1 MSKKAPHT
9 VHHIIPQCYLRNFT
23 NMAKGIYMYD
33 KIRSTKYIK
42 PIDEACAIDHFYR
55 IADFN
60 AKNEDEA
67 LSIEVGYLAKAVE
80 TTYSDILQEVIET
93 KDQWISNSSV
103 RLSNELKV
111 KLAYMIG
118 VQYLRMPHIREA
130 TMSLYRQF
138 TDFEER
144 IFKQVAAKEENNPD
158 IINLRI
164 NKRFDEAS
172 IHAQSTFM
180 NDKLLLDFC
189 VGLSRNYWS
198 ILVSRD
204 DDFYTSDFPI
214 IVNPHQQGVRP
225 THHGLTQ
232 YGAEVSFPLTKDI
245 LLVVWEKEYF
255 NDKSSIDRTFQWTS
269 GAEVRKYNFLRYAYA
284 RNDVYSFKNDFSM
297 IDLWKYF
304 NGGQHHFMSL
314 KE

>member
-1 MSKKAPHT
+1 MGRKQHT
-9 VHHIIPQCYLRNFT
+9 VHHYIPQCYLRNFT
-23 NMAKGIYMYD
+23 SMEKGIYTYN
-33 KIRSTKYIK
+33 KKRSYSYTS
-42 PIDEACAIDHFYR
+42 PIDSVCAIDNFYR
-55 IADFN
+55 VADFN
-60 AKNEDEA
+60 AKTEEEA
-67 LSIEVGYLAKAVE
+67 LSIECGYLANAAESVYGDVLKKIIEDKE
-80 TTYSDILQEVIET
+80 TWIL
-93 KDQWISNSSV
+93 DNSFV
-103 RLSNELKV
+103 LPLEDKV
-111 KLAYMIG
+111 NLAYMIAI
-118 VQYLRMPHIREA
+118 QYLRMPHIREA

-198 ILVSRD
+198 ILVSGD

-255 NDKSSIDRTFQWTS
+255 NDKSSIDRTFQWAS

-297 IDLWKYF
+297 IDFWKYF